1 MHHIGRWNVPQLRHA
16 FLPAPFP
23 FEMISASIS
32 SRERGLWVSTV
43 DSSSVLHECG
53 KRSRGFMSS
62 SCAEAIYP
70 RSTWWSPFN
79 EEPLF
84 FTSVKSYAEA
94 SCPRASEWTRR
105 IEEWRHAVLRVLEAP
120 HHASKLVSN
129 GLSFPLRILFRGA
142 RILFQRPGPYVWV
155 QNRRYRCTP
164 GRASTQ

>member
-23 FEMISASIS
+23 FEMTIASIS

-70 RSTWWSPFN
+70 RSTWWSSFN

-84 FTSVKSYAEA
+84 FTSVKSYPEA
-94 SCPRASEWTRR
+94 SCP
-105 IEEWRHAVLRVLEAP
+105 H
-120 HHASKLVSN
+120 LVPR
-129 GLSFPLRILFRGA
+129 LSILD
-142 RILFQRPGPYVWV
+142 RPGGRLLTKIFFV
-155 QNRRYRCTP
+155 QQPLTTLQLT
-164 GRASTQ
+164 STYGPSSDVTLSHHTHFPHGDSPPSSRLE